1 MIALRRDCLLI
12 ESADGPYI
20 PCSMEHLTIE
30 FVGPAAHLLDPEV
43 LRHASAAVIHYFKV
57 ELGCEVVS
65 TGQFTEALSKVLEGL
80 GVFLGT
86 GTKPEGQPSV
96 VRVLDLWTLAAG
108 GTQMGELEFCW
119 RLRSVLREILSE
131 KPGRI
136 EFRGLRGC
144 VKVLADRQNWCQ
156 TCEQVETW
164 IVDLVRGWY
173 SREPAAAGIPLV
185 MS

>member
-12 ESADGPYI
+12 ASKEGPFI

-30 FVGPAAHLLDPEV
+30 FVGPASQMLDPEV

-65 TGQFTEALSKVLEGL
+65 TSQFTEALSKVLEGL
-80 GVFLGT
+80 GVFLEPNPDSGDESST
-86 GTKPEGQPSV
+86 
-96 VRVLDLWTLAAG
+96 VRVLDLRTLASG
-108 GTQMGELEFCW
+108 SSQLGELEFCW
-119 RLRSVLREILSE
+119 RLRSLLREFLRE
-131 KPGRI
+131 KPERI
-136 EFRGLRGC
+136 EFHGLRGC
-144 VKVLADRQNWCQ
+144 VKVLADRQHWCE
-156 TCEQVETW
+156 TCDRVETW

-173 SREPAAAGIPLV
+173 AREPAAAGIPLV

>member
-12 ESADGPYI
+12 ASNDGPYI

-30 FVGPAAHLLDPEV
+30 FVGPAAQMLDPEV

-65 TGQFTEALSKVLEGL
+65 TGQFTEALSKVLDGL
-80 GVFLGT
+80 GVFLDT
-86 GTKPEGQPSV
+86 DTKPAGESSM
-96 VRVLDLWTLAAG
+96 VRVLDLRTLAAG
-108 GTQMGELEFCW
+108 ASQLGELEFCW
-119 RLRSVLREILSE
+119 RLRSLLREFLSE
-131 KPGRI
+131 KPERI

-144 VKVLADRQNWCQ
+144 VKVLADRQHWCQ
-156 TCEQVETW
+156 TCERVETW
-164 IVDLVRGWY
+164 IIDLVREWY
-173 SREPAAAGIPLV
+173 AREPAAAGIPLV

>member
-12 ESADGPYI
+12 ASKDGPFI

-30 FVGPAAHLLDPEV
+30 FVGPAAQMLNPEV

-65 TGQFTEALSKVLEGL
+65 TSQFTQALSKVLVGL
-80 GVFLGT
+80 GIVLEADP
-86 GTKPEGQPSV
+86 KDASPA
-96 VRVLDLWTLAAG
+96 VRVLDLGTLVSEAS
-108 GTQMGELEFCW
+108 QLGELGFCW
-119 RLRSVLREILSE
+119 RLRSLLREFLSQ
-131 KPGRI
+131 KPERI

-144 VKVLADRQNWCQ
+144 VKVLADRQHWCE
-156 TCEQVETW
+156 TCERVESW
-164 IVDLVRGWY
+164 IIDLVRGWY
-173 SREPAAAGIPLV
+173 AREPAAAGIPLV